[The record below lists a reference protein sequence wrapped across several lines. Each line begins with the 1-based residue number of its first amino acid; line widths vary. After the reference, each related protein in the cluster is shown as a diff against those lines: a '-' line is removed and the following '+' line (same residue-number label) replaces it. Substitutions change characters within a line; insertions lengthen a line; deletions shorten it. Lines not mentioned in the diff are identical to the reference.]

1 MANSRF
7 SASDSQPNRALPPS
21 DDELRVTMAALA
33 TATAHPALPSAEFM
47 ALVEQKRHEMILPD
61 AHEIACVFFSCG
73 NQRWGVRLSDVFR
86 IVPQLT
92 TQPVAIPNS
101 PPWVAGVFRIEADFA
116 TLIDTARFLGEPPSL
131 PQRRQ
136 RDQAII
142 VIAQDDALLGLFVTQ
157 LSLATTIQDTEW
169 QPSDR
174 SPSPPVDEKG
184 SYLLATYTPIGQPC
198 AGSDAAQGF
207 LDVTRIATECLATLE
222 GEDADDD

>member
-7 SASDSQPNRALPPS
+7 SASDSQPNRAMPTS

-33 TATAHPALPSAEFM
+33 TATAHPALPSGEFM
-47 ALVEQKRHEMILPD
+47 AIVEQKRHEMILPD
-61 AHEIACVFFSCG
+61 IHEIACVFFSCG

-86 IVPQLT
+86 IVPHLT

-142 VIAQDDALLGLFVTQ
+142 VIALDDALLGLFVTQ

-169 QPSDR
+169 HVTPDAKQRHP
-174 SPSPPVDEKG
+174 
-184 SYLLATYTPIGQPC
+184 YLLATYAPVALPS
-198 AGSDAAQGF
+198 AGSDLTQGF
-207 LDVTRIATECLATLE
+207 LDVTRIATECLAVLD
-222 GEDADDD
+222 GDDDDA